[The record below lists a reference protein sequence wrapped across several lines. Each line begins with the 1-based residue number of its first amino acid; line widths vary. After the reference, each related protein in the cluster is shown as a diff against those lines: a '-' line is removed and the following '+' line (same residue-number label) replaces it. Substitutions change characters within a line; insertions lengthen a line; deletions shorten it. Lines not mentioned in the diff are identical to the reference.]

1 MKHRLMDLLACPIDK
16 SWPLKL
22 EITEEVKTLEKIS
35 IPLQNEQNEVVC
47 NYYCNF
53 LQIQL
58 VEISDDGEERIKEID
73 EIKKHVSLKDCQ
85 ACFKIEIQSGKLYC
99 SLNENHQFDIKES
112 IPVMLTEQQLKE
124 IYGRKRK

>member
-22 EITEEVKTLEKIS
+22 EIAEEVRTLEKIS
-35 IPLQNEQNEVVC
+35 IPLQNEQTEVVC

-53 LQIQL
+53 LQFQL
-58 VEISDDGEERIKEID
+58 IEISDNGEERIKEID
-73 EIKKHVSLKDCQ
+73 EIKKHVSLKECQ
-85 ACFKIEIQSGKLYC
+85 ECFKIEIQSGKLYC
-99 SLNENHQFDIKES
+99 SHDENHQFDIKES
-112 IPVMLTEQQLKE
+112 IPVMLTEQQLKK

>member
-35 IPLQNEQNEVVC
+35 IPLQNEQTEVVC

-58 VEISDDGEERIKEID
+58 VEISDNGEERIKEID

-85 ACFKIEIQSGKLYC
+85 ECFKIEIQSGKLFC
-99 SLNENHQFDIKES
+99 LHDENHQFDIKES